1 MDFDPVSDYPLG
13 SRRPE
18 LVRTPSGLGL
28 DELTLDAVRSGTL
41 GPEEL
46 RATPETLRRQSAVAL
61 AAGRTQLADNLA
73 RAAELAT
80 VPSATILEIYT
91 ALRPHR
97 SSAEEL
103 EAWAARLET
112 ELEAPLCAAFVREAA
127 AACAARG
134 LLGMSRSARRSE
146 RFLSR
151 EQRELRRE
159 LLISPY
165 PELGLVAMDGPND
178 PEPSLAVE
186 EGRVVEMDG
195 RRAEDFDVIDRFVA
209 ANGLDLEVAAEA
221 AALGDDA
228 IARRLVDVDVPRA
241 ELVRLSRGLTPARL
255 ARVVSK
261 LDPVELM
268 FALKKLRARRTPAN
282 QAHVT
287 NLKENPALLAADAAE
302 AGARGFAEVE
312 TTVGVSRYAPLN
324 AIAILV
330 GSQTGRPGVMT
341 QCAVEERRNLQLAI
355 QGLVTYAETLSVY
368 GTEPVFVDGDDTPWS
383 KAFLASAYASR
394 GVKVRFTSGGGS
406 EALMGHAQGYSM
418 LYLEARCL
426 AAIRAAGSQGVQN
439 GSISCVALVLS
450 VPGGV
455 REILAENVLAAWL
468 DLEVASGNDA
478 IASHSPIRKTAKLM
492 GQFLPG
498 TDFVT
503 SGYSVMPK
511 EDNTFGGG
519 NYDADDLEEWLTI
532 QRDWQVDAGIEPVAE
547 DDVLAVRAKGA
558 RAVQA
563 VFAGL
568 GFPPVT
574 DEEVEAATYG
584 YASRDLPDRDRA
596 ADVAAADRVLEEGIS
611 ALDVVREL
619 DRAGF
624 ADVAEAVLAMQ
635 RQRVSADYLQ
645 TSAVIEPDG
654 TVRSAVSDPNRYEG
668 PGTGYRLEGERWE
681 LLQQLPYVLD
691 PAEKA
696 VVRWRRVCYS
706 DNTHCDSRDSV
717 GRGSGRR
724 RPGVRRRTARD
735 DQRTPARRR
744 CCALLRTASAKAAAS
759 RRLVRV
765 RRVSDVAFIGHD
777 GAKLSGSGV
786 AIGLAVEGHRGHPPR
801 GSAAA
806 RQPRAL
812 RDVAALLARVLPGDR
827 VGTPPPMRSAV
838 RSGRCR
844 QSSTTSPAR
853 S

>member
-1 MDFDPVSDYPLG
+1 V
-13 SRRPE
+13 
-18 LVRTPSGLGL
+18 
-28 DELTLDAVRSGTL
+28 
-41 GPEEL
+41 
-46 RATPETLRRQSAVAL
+46 
-61 AAGRTQLADNLA
+61 
-73 RAAELAT
+73 
-80 VPSATILEIYT
+80 
-91 ALRPHR
+91 
-97 SSAEEL
+97 
-103 EAWAARLET
+103 
-112 ELEAPLCAAFVREAA
+112 
-127 AACAARG
+127 
-134 LLGMSRSARRSE
+134 SARRSE
-146 RFLSR
+146 RFASR
-151 EQRELRRE
+151 ERRELRRE
-159 LLISPY
+159 VLISPH

-178 PEPSLAVE
+178 PEPGLE
-186 EGRVVEMDG
+186 LEDGRVTAMDG
-195 RRAEDFDVIDRFVA
+195 RRAEDFDIIDRFVA
-209 ANGLDLEVAAEA
+209 RYGLDLDVAAEA
-221 AALGDDA
+221 AQLTDDE
-228 IARRLVDVDVPRA
+228 IAHRLVDVEVPRA
-241 ELVRLSRGLTPARL
+241 QLVRLSRGLTPARL
-255 ARVVSK
+255 ARVVSR

-268 FALKKLRARRTPAN
+268 FALKKLRARRAPAN

-302 AGARGFAEVE
+302 AAARGFAEVE

-406 EALMGHAQGYSM
+406 EALMGHAQGCSM

-478 IASHSPIRKTAKLM
+478 IASHSEIRKTAKLM

-503 SGYSVMPK
+503 SGYSVMPR

-519 NYDADDLEEWLTI
+519 NYDADDLEEWMTA

-547 DDVLAVRAKGA
+547 DAVLAVRAKAA
-558 RAVQA
+558 RAAQA

-568 GFPPVT
+568 GFPAIT
-574 DEEVEAATYG
+574 DAEVEAATYG

-596 ADVAAADRVLEEGIS
+596 ADVAAADRVMDGAVS

-624 ADVAEAVLAMQ
+624 TDVAEAVLGMQ

-645 TSAVIEPDG
+645 TSAIVEPDG
-654 TVRSAVSDPNRYEG
+654 SVRSAVSDPNEYEG

-681 LLQQLPYVLD
+681 RLQQLPYVLD
-691 PAEKA
+691 PQEETSSNGVPSPVLETHVATLDDEPDDVVVAVGPAFAAALRSTINGLSHADVLRAVAE
-696 VVRWRRVCYS
+696 
-706 DNTHCDSRDSV
+706 
-717 GRGSGRR
+717 
-724 RPGVRRRTARD
+724 GVREGGGR
-735 DQRTPARRR
+735 P
-744 CCALLRTASAKAAAS
+744 
-759 RRLVRV
+759 RLVRV
-765 RRVSDVAFIGHD
+765 RRSSDVAFIAHD
-777 GAKLSGSGV
+777 GA
-786 AIGLAVEGHRGHPPR
+786 GLAGSRIAVGLQSKGTAVIHRADLQPLDNLELFGMSPLYSLDSYRAMGRNAAAYALGHAVGPVPTELDNFARAKLIVRTTLLHARETAEVVPGAEPLELELVEG
-801 GSAAA
+801 
-806 RQPRAL
+806 
-812 RDVAALLARVLPGDR
+812 LP
-827 VGTPPPMRSAV
+827 
-838 RSGRCR
+838 
-844 QSSTTSPAR
+844 
-853 S
+853 

>member
-1 MDFDPVSDYPLG
+1 
-13 SRRPE
+13 
-18 LVRTPSGLGL
+18 
-28 DELTLDAVRSGTL
+28 
-41 GPEEL
+41 
-46 RATPETLRRQSAVAL
+46 
-61 AAGRTQLADNLA
+61 
-73 RAAELAT
+73 
-80 VPSATILEIYT
+80 
-91 ALRPHR
+91 
-97 SSAEEL
+97 
-103 EAWAARLET
+103 
-112 ELEAPLCAAFVREAA
+112 
-127 AACAARG
+127 
-134 LLGMSRSARRSE
+134 
-146 RFLSR
+146 
-151 EQRELRRE
+151 
-159 LLISPY
+159 
-165 PELGLVAMDGPND
+165 MDGPTD
-178 PEPSLAVE
+178 PEPSLEVE
-186 EGRVVEMDG
+186 DGRVVEMDG
-195 RRAEDFDVIDRFVA
+195 RRAAEFDVIDRFVA
-209 ANGLDLEVAAEA
+209 RYGLDLDVAAEA
-221 AALGDDA
+221 ASLTDEE
-228 IARRLVDVDVPRA
+228 IARRLVDVGVPRVD
-241 ELVRLSRGLTPARL
+241 LVRLSRGLTPARL
-255 ARVVSK
+255 ARVVSR

-302 AGARGFAEVE
+302 AAARGFAEIE

-330 GSQTGRPGVMT
+330 GSQTGRPGVLT

-406 EALMGHAQGYSM
+406 EALMGHAQGWSM

-426 AAIRAAGSQGVQN
+426 AVIRAAGSQGVQN

-478 IASHSPIRKTAKLM
+478 IASHSEIRKTAKLM

-503 SGYSVMPK
+503 SGYSVMPR

-519 NYDADDLEEWLTI
+519 NYDADDLEEWLTM

-547 DDVLAVRAKGA
+547 DMVLAARAKAA

-574 DEEVEAATYG
+574 DAEVEAATYG

-596 ADVAAADRVLEEGIS
+596 ADVAAADRVLAGAVS

-619 DRAGF
+619 DGAGF
-624 ADVAEAVLAMQ
+624 GDVAEAVLGMQ
-635 RQRVSADYLQ
+635 RQRVSGDYLQ
-645 TSAVIEPDG
+645 TSAIIEPDG
-654 TVRSAVSDPNRYEG
+654 TVLSAVSDPNRYEG

-691 PAEKA
+691 PQEEVSPDRGPSPVRETHVAKIDDGTDDVVVAVGPAFGDALRETINGLSHADVLRAVAGGIRDGGAE
-696 VVRWRRVCYS
+696 
-706 DNTHCDSRDSV
+706 
-717 GRGSGRR
+717 
-724 RPGVRRRTARD
+724 P
-735 DQRTPARRR
+735 
-744 CCALLRTASAKAAAS
+744 
-759 RRLVRV
+759 RLVRV
-765 RRVSDVAFIGHD
+765 RRVSDVAFIAHD
-777 GAKLSGSGV
+777 GAKLAGSRIAVGLQSKGTAV
-786 AIGLAVEGHRGHPPR
+786 IHRADLQPLDNLELFGMSPLYSLDSYRAIGRN
-801 GSAAA
+801 AAA
-806 RQPRAL
+806 YARGESIGPVPTELDNFARAKL
-812 RDVAALLARVLPGDR
+812 IVRTTLLHARETAAVVPGAEPILLELE
-827 VGTPPPMRSAV
+827 
-838 RSGRCR
+838 
-844 QSSTTSPAR
+844 PA
-853 S
+853 

>member
-1 MDFDPVSDYPLG
+1 MPRVG
-13 SRRPE
+13 CWRRM
-18 LVRTPSGLGL
+18 
-28 DELTLDAVRSGTL
+28 
-41 GPEEL
+41 
-46 RATPETLRRQSAVAL
+46 
-61 AAGRTQLADNLA
+61 
-73 RAAELAT
+73 
-80 VPSATILEIYT
+80 
-91 ALRPHR
+91 
-97 SSAEEL
+97 
-103 EAWAARLET
+103 T
-112 ELEAPLCAAFVREAA
+112 E
-127 AACAARG
+127 
-134 LLGMSRSARRSE
+134 RRSE
-146 RFLSR
+146 RFRAR

-178 PEPSLAVE
+178 PDPSLE
-186 EGRVVEMDG
+186 IEGDRVVAMDG

-209 ANGLDLEVAAEA
+209 RYGLDLEVAAEA
-221 AALGDDA
+221 AALTDEG
-228 IARRLVDVDVPRA
+228 IARRLVDVDVSRGD
-241 ELVRLSRGLTPARL
+241 LVRLSRGLTPARL
-255 ARVVSK
+255 ARVVAL

-302 AGARGFAEVE
+302 AAARGFAELE

-330 GSQTGRPGVMT
+330 GSQTGRPGAMT

-406 EALMGHAQGYSM
+406 EALMGHAEGQSM

-478 IASHSPIRKTAKLM
+478 IASHSEIRKTAKLM

-503 SGYSVMPK
+503 SGYSVMPR

-519 NYDADDLEEWLTI
+519 NYDGDDLDEWLTL

-547 DDVLAVRAKGA
+547 DDVLRVRR
-558 RAVQA
+558 RAGQAIQA

-568 GFPPVT
+568 SFPPVT
-574 DEEVEAATYG
+574 DEEVEAATFG

-596 ADVAAADRVLEEGIS
+596 ADVAAADRVFAERIS

-619 DRAGF
+619 DAAGF
-624 ADVAEAVLAMQ
+624 TDVAEAVLAMQ

-645 TSAVIEPDG
+645 TSAIIERDG

-668 PGTGYRLEGERWE
+668 PGTGYRLEGARWQ

-691 PAEKA
+691 PREETSPNGAAPVVADRSVATLGDRPDEVVIA
-696 VVRWRRVCYS
+696 VGPAFGAALRETINGLGHADVLRAVAA
-706 DNTHCDSRDSV
+706 
-717 GRGSGRR
+717 
-724 RPGVRRRTARD
+724 GVRESGAE
-735 DQRTPARRR
+735 A
-744 CCALLRTASAKAAAS
+744 
-759 RRLVRV
+759 RLVRV
-765 RRVSDVAFIGHD
+765 RRASDVAFIGHD
-777 GAKLSGSGV
+777 GARLSGSGIAV
-786 AIGLAVEGHRGHPPR
+786 GLQSKGTAVIHRADLQPLDNLELFGMSPLYTLDSYR
-801 GSAAA
+801 AMGRNAAA
-806 RQPRAL
+806 YALGEEVGPVPTTLDNFARAKL
-812 RDVAALLARVLPGDR
+812 IVRTTLLHARETAEAVPGAAPVEIELL
-827 VGTPPPMRSAV
+827 
-838 RSGRCR
+838 
-844 QSSTTSPAR
+844 
-853 S
+853 